1 MKSSN
6 KNFGIVF
13 FIFFLILSLF
23 PLISGQDINL
33 ILFILSFLFLI
44 LGLLNSNLLSPLN
57 YFWIKFGEILG
68 KFLAPAIM
76 FFIYFTVIFVTS
88 IILKVLKKDILD
100 LKINKSSQTFWR
112 KKNKISN
119 MSKQF

>member
-13 FIFFLILSLF
+13 FLFFLILSLF
-23 PLISGQDINL
+23 PLISGKDINL
-33 ILFILSFLFLI
+33 ILLVLSFLFLI
-44 LGLLNSNLLSPLN
+44 LGLLNSKLLSPLN
-57 YFWIKFGEILG
+57 YFWIKFGEIIG
-68 KFLAPAIM
+68 KFLAPVIM
-76 FFIYFTVIFVTS
+76 FLIYFTVVFVTS

-100 LKINKSSQTFWR
+100 LKINKSSKTFWR
-112 KKNKISN
+112 KKNNHSN

>member
-13 FIFFLILSLF
+13 FLFFLILSLF
-23 PLISGQDINL
+23 PLISGKDINL
-33 ILFILSFLFLI
+33 ILFILSLLFLI
-44 LGLLNSNLLSPLN
+44 LGLLNSKLLSPLN
-57 YFWIKFGEILG
+57 YCWIKFGEILG
-68 KFLAPAIM
+68 KFLAPVIM

-112 KKNKISN
+112 KKNKLSN